1 MRKTVFVSVLLLATV
16 VALEPACLAQSV
28 MIDLP
33 RDSQHAQV
41 TQRIGLTDVTINY
54 SRPQVKGRKIFG
66 SIVPYGEVWRAGANE
81 NTTIEFTDPVSIDG
95 QPLAKGI
102 YGLHMIPGENEWTV
116 ILSKNSSSWGS
127 FTYDQ
132 KEDALRVKV
141 KPQTGEAH
149 EVLAYDFDAV
159 TPESAVATLRWDRVA
174 VPFKIAVNQKEIV
187 PAKIKLQMRSLA
199 QYTWE
204 GWAEASTQL
213 LTYKTDLND
222 ALDYA
227 DRSIRVERRF
237 DNLMIKANVLEAM
250 GRKDEA
256 TPIRTEALAKADA
269 MQMNSYGRQ
278 LQRDGR
284 QEEAFAVFRENA
296 KRNPNHFI
304 IPYEEA
310 RMACAK
316 GDYDTAVSKMKVAV
330 AGSSRD
336 VQPFLQGLLKRL
348 EAKEDINKN

>member
-1 MRKTVFVSVLLLATV
+1 MRKSLLVSALLLLLTV
-16 VALEPACLAQSV
+16 SSLCVAQSV

-54 SRPQVKGRKIFG
+54 SRPLVKGRKIFG
-66 SIVPYGEVWRAGANE
+66 TVVPYGEVWRAGANE
-81 NTTIEFTDPVSIDG
+81 NTTIEFTDPVTIEG
-95 QPLAKGI
+95 EALPKGI
-102 YGLHMIPGENEWTV
+102 YGLHMIPSENEWTV

-141 KPQTGEAH
+141 KPQAGEAQ
-149 EVLAYDFDAV
+149 EALAYDFDAV
-159 TPESAVATLRWDRVA
+159 TPESAVVTLRWDRVA
-174 VPFKIAVNQKEIV
+174 VPFKVAVNTKELV
-187 PAKIKLQMRSLA
+187 AAKIKLQMRSLA

-204 GWAEASTQL
+204 GWAEAANQL

-227 DRSIRVERRF
+227 DRSIRVEKRF
-237 DNLMIKANVLEAM
+237 DNLMIKANVLEAL
-250 GRKDEA
+250 GRKDDA
-256 TPIRTEALAKADA
+256 APIRKDALAKADA
-269 MQMNSYGRQ
+269 MQLNSYGRQ
-278 LQRDGR
+278 LQRDGH

-296 KRNPNHFI
+296 KRYPTHFI

-316 GDYDTAVSKMKVAV
+316 GDYDTAVSKMKLAV
-330 AGSSRD
+330 AGSD
-336 VQPFLQGLLKRL
+336 KNIQPFFQGLLRRL